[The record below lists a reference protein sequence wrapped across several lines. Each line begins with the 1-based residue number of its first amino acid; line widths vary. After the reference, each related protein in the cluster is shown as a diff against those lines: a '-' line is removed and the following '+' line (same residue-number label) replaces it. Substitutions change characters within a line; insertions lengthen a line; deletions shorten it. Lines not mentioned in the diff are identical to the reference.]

1 MDMLIDVFGWFWNN
15 VTKPQDDKRI
25 ATLSL
30 PEGIKEVCNIPYT
43 DSGSEY
49 HTLDVYY
56 PENAKGPLPVIIE
69 IHGGG
74 WMYGTKDLNKI
85 YAQYLAKRGFVVFN
99 LSYRL
104 VPEVFVPSQLQD
116 VAMAVRKA
124 KEIMKDFPCD
134 TERIILTGDSAG
146 GQLAA
151 FTAAISESEF
161 LRSYFDTA
169 DHGLH
174 FNCLVLTSTVAY
186 MNDSLPMG
194 LYCRMMWGEKGN
206 KKSTRRYMNIDEL
219 IREVPSFPPTI
230 LTTSSGD
237 TLALG
242 QTRRLYRALLENG
255 IEAQLL
261 DFPKF
266 EGKHLPH
273 VFSALEPYS
282 KAGALCIDKVCEFIN
297 HNLSKEM

>member
-1 MDMLIDVFGWFWNN
+1 MNTLTKAFGWFWNN

-25 ATLSL
+25 ASLSL

-49 HTLDVYY
+49 HMLDVYC
-56 PENAKGPLPVIIE
+56 PEDAEGPLPVIIE

-74 WMYGTKDLNKI
+74 WMYGTKDLNKL

-104 VPEVFVPSQLQD
+104 VPEVLVPAQLQD
-116 VAMAVRKA
+116 ISLAIAKV

-134 TERIILTGDSAG
+134 PDRIILTGDSAG

-151 FTAAISESEF
+151 FTAAISEAEI
-161 LRSYFDTA
+161 LRDYFDTA
-169 DHGLH
+169 DHGLK
-174 FNCLVLTSTVAY
+174 FNCLVLTSPVAY

-194 LYCRMMWGEKGN
+194 LYCRMMWGENGT

-219 IREVPSFPPTI
+219 LREVPSFPPTI

-237 TLALG
+237 SLALK
-242 QTRRLYRALLENG
+242 QTRRLYRTLLESSV
-255 IEAQLL
+255 EAQLL

-266 EGKHLPH
+266 EGNHLPH
-273 VFSALEPYS
+273 VFAVLEPYS

>member
-1 MDMLIDVFGWFWNN
+1 MNILINVFGQFWNK
-15 VTKPQDDKRI
+15 VTKPADDKRI

-30 PEGIKEVCNIPYT
+30 PDGIKEVNNIPYT
-43 DSGSEY
+43 ETGSEY
-49 HTLDVYY
+49 HRLDVYY
-56 PENAKGPLPVIIE
+56 PEDAKGPLPVIIE

-116 VAMAVRKA
+116 IAHAISKA
-124 KEIMKDFPCD
+124 KELMPQLPCD
-134 TERIILTGDSAG
+134 PDKIILTGDSAG

-151 FTAAISESEF
+151 FTAALSRSEV
-161 LRSYFDTA
+161 LRNHFDTA
-169 DHGLH
+169 HHGLS
-174 FNCLVLTSTVAY
+174 FKCLVLTSPVAY
-186 MNDSLPMG
+186 MNDTLPMG
-194 LYCRMMWGEKGN
+194 LYCRLMWGEKGA
-206 KKSTRRYMNIDEL
+206 KRSTRRYMNIDEL
-219 IREVPSFPPTI
+219 IGEVNSFPPTF

-237 TLALG
+237 TLALT
-242 QTRRLYRALLENG
+242 QTRRLYRTLLENG
-255 IEAQLL
+255 VEAQLL

-266 EGKHLPH
+266 EGENLPH
-273 VFSALEPYS
+273 VFSVLEPYS

-297 HNLSKEM
+297 KHI

>member
-1 MDMLIDVFGWFWNN
+1 MKMLTDTFGWFWNN

-30 PEGIKEVCNIPYT
+30 PEGIKEVNNIPYT

-49 HTLDVYY
+49 HLLDVYY
-56 PENAKGPLPVIIE
+56 PENADTPLPVIIE

-74 WMYGTKDLNKI
+74 WMYGTKELNKI

-116 VAMAVRKA
+116 IALAIKKV

-134 TERIILTGDSAG
+134 TDRIILTGDSAG
-146 GQLAA
+146 GQLAS
-151 FTAAISESEF
+151 FTAAISESEE

-169 DHGLH
+169 DHGLK
-174 FNCLVLTSTVAY
+174 FNCLVLTSPVSY
-186 MNDSLPMG
+186 MNDAMPMG
-194 LYCRMMWGEKGN
+194 LYCRTMWGENGSR
-206 KKSTRRYMNIDEL
+206 KSSRRYMNIDEL
-219 IREVPSFPPTI
+219 IREAHSFPPTI

-237 TLALG
+237 SLALK
-242 QTRRLYRALLENG
+242 QTRRLFRELLENG

-261 DFPKF
+261 DFPDF
-266 EGKHLPH
+266 EGKKLPH
-273 VFSALEPYS
+273 VFSVLEPYS
-282 KAGALCIDKVCEFIN
+282 KAGALCNDKVCEFIKK
-297 HNLSKEM
+297 HI

>member
-1 MDMLIDVFGWFWNN
+1 MNKLIELFGWFWNN
-15 VTKPQDDKRI
+15 VTKPEDEKRI

-30 PEGIKEVCNIPYT
+30 PEGIKEENNIPYT

-49 HTLDVYY
+49 HTLDVYW
-56 PENAKGPLPVIIE
+56 PEDAKEPLPVIIE

-104 VPEVFVPSQLQD
+104 VPEVFVPEQLQD
-116 VAMAVRKA
+116 VALAIKKV
-124 KEIMKDFPCD
+124 KEIMPQFPCD
-134 TERIILTGDSAG
+134 PEKIILTGDSAG
-146 GQLAA
+146 GQLAS
-151 FTAAISESEF
+151 FTAAIASSES
-161 LRSYFDTA
+161 LRNHFDTA
-169 DHGLH
+169 DHGLK
-174 FNCLVLTSTVAY
+174 FNCLVLTSPVAY

-194 LYCRMMWGEKGN
+194 LYCRMMWGEKGA
-206 KKSTRRYMNIDEL
+206 KKSSRRYMNIDEL
-219 IREVPSFPPTI
+219 LRDVPYFPPTI
-230 LTTSSGD
+230 LSTSSGD
-237 TLALG
+237 TLALK
-242 QTRRLYRALLENG
+242 QTRRLYRTLLENG

-273 VFSALEPYS
+273 VFACLEPYS
-282 KAGALCIDKVCEFIN
+282 KAGTLCIDNVCQFIN
-297 HNLSKEM
+297 DKT

>member
-1 MDMLIDVFGWFWNN
+1 MDILLNAFGQFWNK
-15 VTKPQDDKRI
+15 VTKPEDEKRI

-30 PEGIKEVCNIPYT
+30 PEGIKEVTNIPYT
-43 DSGSEY
+43 ESGSEY
-49 HTLDVYY
+49 HLLDVYY
-56 PENAKGPLPVIIE
+56 PEDAKGPLPVIIE

-116 VAMAVRKA
+116 VAHAINKVR
-124 KEIMKDFPCD
+124 ELLPEFPCD
-134 TERIILTGDSAG
+134 PEKIMLTGDSAG

-151 FTAAISESEF
+151 FTAALSESEK
-161 LRSYFDTA
+161 LRNHFDTV

-174 FNCLVLTSTVAY
+174 FACLTLTSPVAY

-194 LYCRMMWGEKGN
+194 LYCRMMWGEKGL
-206 KKSTRRYMNIDEL
+206 KKSTSRYMNIDEL
-219 IREVPSFPPTI
+219 IGEADSFPPTLLI
-230 LTTSSGD
+230 TSSGD
-237 TLALG
+237 TLALT
-242 QTRRLYRALLENG
+242 QTRRLFRALLENSV
-255 IEAQLL
+255 EAQLL

-282 KAGALCIDKVCEFIN
+282 KAGALCIDKVCEFAKK
-297 HNLSKEM
+297 HL

>member
-1 MDMLIDVFGWFWNN
+1 MDMLIDVFDWFWQS
-15 VTKPQDDKRI
+15 VTKLQDEKRI

-30 PEGIKEVCNIPYT
+30 PDGIKEVNNIPYT
-43 DSGSEY
+43 ETGSEY
-49 HTLDVYY
+49 HMLDVYY
-56 PENAKGPLPVIIE
+56 PEDAKGPLPVIIE

-104 VPEVFVPSQLQD
+104 VPEVFVPQQLQD
-116 VAMAVRKA
+116 VALAISKV
-124 KEIMKDFPCD
+124 KEIMPDFPCD
-134 TERIILTGDSAG
+134 PEKIILTGDSAG
-146 GQLAA
+146 GQLAS
-151 FTAAISESEF
+151 FTAALSESEA
-161 LRSYFDTA
+161 LRNHFDTA
-169 DHGLH
+169 HHGLK
-174 FNCLVLTSTVAY
+174 FNCLVLTSPVAY

-194 LYCRMMWGEKGN
+194 LYCRMMWGEKGH
-206 KKSTRRYMNIDEL
+206 KKSSRRYMNIDEL
-219 IREVPSFPPTI
+219 IREVPSFPPTF

-237 TLALG
+237 TLALK
-242 QTRRLYRALLENG
+242 QTRRLYRTLLESSV
-255 IEAQLL
+255 EAQLL

-297 HNLSKEM
+297 KHI

>member
-1 MDMLIDVFGWFWNN
+1 MSSLINLFGWFWDN
-15 VTKPQDDKRI
+15 VTKPEDEKRI

-30 PEGIKEVCNIPYT
+30 PDGIKEVNNIAYT

-49 HTLDVYY
+49 HRLDVYY
-56 PENAKGPLPVIIE
+56 PEDAKGPLPVIIE

-104 VPEVFVPSQLQD
+104 VPEVFVPEQLQD
-116 VAMAVRKA
+116 VALAINKV
-124 KEIMKDFPCD
+124 KELLPEFPCD
-134 TERIILTGDSAG
+134 PGKIILTGDSAG
-146 GQLAA
+146 GQLAS
-151 FTAAISESEF
+151 FTAALARSQT
-161 LRSYFDTA
+161 LRDHFDTA
-169 DHGLH
+169 DHGLD
-174 FNCLVLTSTVAY
+174 FSCLVLTSPVAY

-194 LYCRMMWGEKGN
+194 LYCRMMWGESGT
-206 KKSTRRYMNIDEL
+206 KKSSRHYMNIDEL
-219 IREVPSFPPTI
+219 LRETESFPPTI
-230 LTTSSGD
+230 LSTSSGD
-237 TLALG
+237 TLALK
-242 QTRRLYRALLENG
+242 QTRKLYKTLLESG
-255 IEAQLL
+255 IEARLL

-297 HNLSKEM
+297 AHI